1 MPAAKPPIRF
11 SAKTASTPGASPA
24 GWHDAASGLTRC
36 ALISSS
42 HRTPAPTCCWAQSQP
57 AGRSGWYRPLV
68 CEIILDHEGRGGT
81 PDRNQQRD
89 LGFGPGRVSQLQ
101 GRCGGRGTGEA
112 AHIELGAG
120 EQSRD
125 LRVVTA
131 RYSRVVPTV
140 TGNVRG
146 SDHAP
151 RCIRRCHS
159 GFLRH
164 AESSAQEY
172 GLDVRGILIEVGRRG
187 LVGGQEDMIGDVALD
202 LLAARNPK
210 NLPFGGRAAD
220 PFGATVGAA
229 LKTVP

>member
-1 MPAAKPPIRF
+1 M
-11 SAKTASTPGASPA
+11 
-24 GWHDAASGLTRC
+24 
-36 ALISSS
+36 
-42 HRTPAPTCCWAQSQP
+42 
-57 AGRSGWYRPLV
+57 
-68 CEIILDHEGRGGT
+68 
-81 PDRNQQRD
+81 
-89 LGFGPGRVSQLQ
+89 
-101 GRCGGRGTGEA
+101 
-112 AHIELGAG
+112 
-120 EQSRD
+120 
-125 LRVVTA
+125 
-131 RYSRVVPTV
+131 PTV
-140 TGNVRG
+140 TGNVGG

>member
-1 MPAAKPPIRF
+1 VRVDLLVAPHAGSNLLLGPKPRRGKVGLYIAHSFARSSWTTRAAAARRIETS
-11 SAKTASTPGASPA
+11 SATPVLVQ
-24 GWHDAASGLTRC
+24 AA
-36 ALISSS
+36 
-42 HRTPAPTCCWAQSQP
+42 
-57 AGRSGWYRPLV
+57 
-68 CEIILDHEGRGGT
+68 
-81 PDRNQQRD
+81 
-89 LGFGPGRVSQLQ
+89 VSQLQ

-112 AHIELGAG
+112 AHVERGAG
-120 EQSRD
+120 EPSRD